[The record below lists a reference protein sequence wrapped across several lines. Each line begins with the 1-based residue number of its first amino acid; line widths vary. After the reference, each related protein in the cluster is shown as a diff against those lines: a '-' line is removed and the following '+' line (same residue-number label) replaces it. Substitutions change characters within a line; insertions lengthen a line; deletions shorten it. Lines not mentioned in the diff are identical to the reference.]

1 MNQEKNWE
9 DVSQLLGD
17 VRQGKITSVYLLYG
31 DEFLCK
37 SVFRP
42 LLDALVPTSNQGLNY
57 EALDGGTTSVEE
69 IAGRIRTFPLIPG
82 SKVVAVHGTRI
93 FYSQKSTADLLKKAK
108 NAFEKQDVKKA
119 AGYLADALSAAGLS
133 FDDVRGE
140 NFKGAKTGMLVG
152 DFLDANG
159 EQGAWFNEVLAY
171 CLESK
176 APVSTREN
184 EDQVL
189 NEILSSGIPQGNHL
203 ILIAEAVDKRK
214 ALYKTIKKIGVI
226 VDCTL
231 ADGSSAADKRRQQTF
246 FRARMNEVLGRAGKT
261 TGHGVFEALYEKVGP
276 DVRMFDTEI
285 EKLVSFAGER
295 KEVLPEDVQEATR
308 KTKQDPIYEMTNAL
322 GEKDAEKTLAVMDG
336 LLESGLFPLQIVSAV
351 ANQIRKLLLA
361 KDLVGRHTDRQW
373 KRGMAYG
380 TFQSFV
386 LPALQ
391 REKENPLPA
400 GAHPFVL
407 YKTLSQADKY
417 SLHELLRALDS
428 CLWADEQLKTT
439 PRSPKLIL
447 ERIVLEI
454 CGVLNEPMSQGL
466 KVG

>member
-1 MNQEKNWE
+1 
-9 DVSQLLGD
+9 
-17 VRQGKITSVYLLYG
+17 
-31 DEFLCK
+31 
-37 SVFRP
+37 
-42 LLDALVPTSNQGLNY
+42 
-57 EALDGGTTSVEE
+57 
-69 IAGRIRTFPLIPG
+69 
-82 SKVVAVHGTRI
+82 
-93 FYSQKSTADLLKKAK
+93 
-108 NAFEKQDVKKA
+108 
-119 AGYLADALSAAGLS
+119 
-133 FDDVRGE
+133 
-140 NFKGAKTGMLVG
+140 
-152 DFLDANG
+152 
-159 EQGAWFNEVLAY
+159 
-171 CLESK
+171 
-176 APVSTREN
+176 
-184 EDQVL
+184 VL
-189 NEILSSGIPQGNHL
+189 NEFLSSGIPQGNHL
-203 ILIAEAVDKRK
+203 ILIAETVDKRK
-214 ALYKTIKKIGVI
+214 ALYKSIKKIGVI

-231 ADGSSAADKRRQQTF
+231 ADGSSAADKRRRQTF
-246 FRARMNEVLGRAGKT
+246 FKARMNEVLGRAGKT
-261 TGHGVFEALYEKVGP
+261 MASGVFEALYEKVGP
-276 DVRMFDTEI
+276 DLRMFDTEI

-295 KEVLPEDVQEATR
+295 KKVLPEDVQEATK

-322 GEKDAEKTLAVMDG
+322 GEKDAEKTLAVIDG

-361 KDLVGRHTDRQW
+361 KDLVERQTDRQW

-386 LPALQ
+386 YPALQ
-391 REKENPLPA
+391 QEKENPLPA

-417 SLHELLRALDS
+417 SLHELLRALDR